1 MVKFI
6 GLIVVLLMIEIQV
19 SGSFKK
25 TNTRF
30 LVSAR
35 RQESLSYKEV
45 LFRPR
50 QSLTFELKMA
60 DTNGAASTLI
70 TSISSIFPKI
80 SFLMTGVLAL
90 SLIWTTLAP
99 SKVYADSKFPVRG
112 DESIMS
118 QKEHGTSNYPVQENL
133 RWKVDNALADRIV
146 NFNRRYAEYSGY
158 WSQETELIKEIND
171 HIAKNDNNPI
181 QFYDSVTG
189 KLIFTAPIGR
199 TYEEFKEESLSH
211 GWPSFRDNEV
221 KLCTN

>member
-1 MVKFI
+1 MLKFI
-6 GLIVVLLMIEIQV
+6 GLIVALLLIEIQV
-19 SGSFKK
+19 SGSFKQ

-35 RQESLSYKEV
+35 RQERLSSKEV
-45 LFRPR
+45 FFRPR
-50 QSLTFELKMA
+50 NTLTFELKMA
-60 DTNGAASTLI
+60 DTNGAASSLI
-70 TSISSIFPKI
+70 TSISSILPKI
-80 SFLMTGVLAL
+80 SLLMTGVLAL
-90 SLIWTTLAP
+90 SLILTNLAP
-99 SKVYADSKFPVRG
+99 SKVYADSKFPIRG

-118 QKEHGTSNYPVQENL
+118 QKEHGTSNYPVQTNL

-221 KLCTN
+221 SY